1 MDERLYEKVYNW
13 RNIRTMND
21 TLRDRIYNA
30 ILDHGGELTPKVKE
44 LVSNFTDDL
53 INADDNLAEIVEK

>member
-1 MDERLYEKVYNW
+1 MDKRLYEKMYNW

-30 ILDHGGELTPKVKE
+30 ILDHGGELTPKIKE